1 MRKRVMQVIGAAA
14 IAWPFAVMPSGQ
26 LTGTMQ
32 VSLQVSRGCEIA
44 SMVGNA
50 NFGLLDFGAQG
61 PLWADYLMADS
72 RATSNG
78 AVHITCSPEVSGF
91 RVSVDSGRNGNQSTR
106 YLVRRDA
113 LGHMVGQ
120 IPYNVYRDAAR
131 SEPYVPLLPQAFVID
146 GRGSGVT
153 LPLYGV
159 VNSRKEAIPAGNYQD
174 LLGITLDW

>member
-1 MRKRVMQVIGAAA
+1 MRKRVMQMIGGVA
-14 IAWPFAVMPSGQ
+14 IAWPFTAMPSGQ
-26 LTGTMQ
+26 MAGAMQ
-32 VSLQVSRGCEIA
+32 VSLQVDRGCAIA
-44 SMVGNA
+44 GMVGSA
-50 NFGLLDFGAQG
+50 NFGRLDFGAQG
-61 PLWADYLMADS
+61 PLWSDYLTADS
-72 RATSNG
+72 RATSNDT
-78 AVHITCSPEVSGF
+78 VQIICSPEVSGF

-113 LGHMVGQ
+113 LGHAVGQ

-146 GRGSGVT
+146 RRGRGVT

-159 VNSRKEAIPAGNYQD
+159 VNSRDEAIPAGDYQD

>member
-1 MRKRVMQVIGAAA
+1 MRKQFMQMIGGVA
-14 IAWPFAVMPSGQ
+14 IAWPFTAMPSGQ
-26 LTGTMQ
+26 VTGAMQ
-32 VSLQVSRGCEIA
+32 VSLQVNRGCAIA
-44 SMVGNA
+44 GLVGSA
-50 NFGLLDFGAQG
+50 NVGQLDFGAQG
-61 PLWADYLMADS
+61 PLWSDYLTADS

-78 AVHITCSPEVSGF
+78 AVHIICSPEISGF

-106 YLVRRDA
+106 YLIKRDK
-113 LGHMVGQ
+113 LGHVVGQ

-146 GRGSGVT
+146 GRGRGVT

-159 VNSRKEAIPAGNYQD
+159 VNSRNEAIPAGDYQD